1 MDSEVGRTGEA
12 VVTARTDVA
21 RTVGLSS
28 TREFTESDTSLV
40 VVDNN
45 CKDGVDSDSEV
56 DCTGEK
62 IGTVWMLVVCSV
74 ELNSTR
80 VLAKPNTS
88 LVVVGS
94 NSKDGV
100 DSDGADAEVD
110 CTGENTGTVRMLVD
124 CSVEL
129 SSTRVLA
136 ESNTSLVVVGSNS
149 ADGVDS
155 NGADSEADTDTE
167 PE

>member
-1 MDSEVGRTGEA
+1 VDSEVARTGEA

-56 DCTGEK
+56 DCTGE
-62 IGTVWMLVVCSV
+62 
-74 ELNSTR
+74 
-80 VLAKPNTS
+80 
-88 LVVVGS
+88 
-94 NSKDGV
+94 
-100 DSDGADAEVD
+100 
-110 CTGENTGTVRMLVD
+110 NTGTVRMLVD

-149 ADGVDS
+149 TDGVDS